1 MDPRR
6 MQLNRR
12 HSIEMG
18 RLFDRFCR
26 EHPDN
31 EFGFGEN
38 SPVADRD
45 EHAWTAYSA
54 ELLARHQAER
64 SALAD
69 VLEAEQRQTD
79 STSRPSETCDT
90 PRSCEDDNRPGATE
104 QR

>member
-6 MQLNRR
+6 IQLNRR

-31 EFGFGEN
+31 EFGFGEH
-38 SPVADRD
+38 SAGADRD
-45 EHAWTAYSA
+45 ERMWTAYSA

-64 SALAD
+64 SELAD
-69 VLEAEQRQTD
+69 LLEAEQRQRTSTPKSATHD
-79 STSRPSETCDT
+79 SAR
-90 PRSCEDDNRPGATE
+90 RGANRPGTTE

>member
-6 MQLNRR
+6 IQLNRR

-26 EHPDN
+26 EHPAN

-38 SPVADRD
+38 SPRADRD
-45 EHAWTAYSA
+45 EQAWTAYSA

-64 SALAD
+64 SALAE
-69 VLEAEQRQTD
+69 VLEAEQRQTVSVIRREAD
-79 STSRPSETCDT
+79 DIR
-90 PRSCEDDNRPGATE
+90 RRGEDENRPGATE

>member
-6 MQLNRR
+6 IQLNRR

-31 EFGFGEN
+31 EFGFGES
-38 SPVADRD
+38 SPQADRD
-45 EHAWTAYSA
+45 ERAWTAYSA
-54 ELLARHQAER
+54 ELLARHRAER

-69 VLEAEQRQTD
+69 VLEAEQRQAD
-79 STSRPSETCDT
+79 STTRPEPDHAVDF
-90 PRSCEDDNRPGATE
+90 EANDNRPGATE